1 MTFETL
7 YRVDARD
14 KSFAD
19 PSECEY
25 YQPRIDPEK
34 REGKDVFFVRETHGY
49 FDDTLKQL
57 KNMTET
63 FNPNEPF
70 KTWDEALG
78 WYQKQ
83 IEYRASLGFVHA
95 FVFDPMSPNAVRY
108 RLLR

>member
-1 MTFETL
+1 VLTHAGSRLPIPLNVSITSLELTL
-7 YRVDARD
+7 RN
-14 KSFAD
+14 
-19 PSECEY
+19 
-25 YQPRIDPEK
+25 
-34 REGKDVFFVRETHGY
+34 GKGRTVFFVRETHGY
-49 FDDTLKQL
+49 FDDTRKQL

-70 KTWDEALG
+70 ETWDEAQL

-83 IEYRASLGFVHA
+83 IEYRASRGFVHA